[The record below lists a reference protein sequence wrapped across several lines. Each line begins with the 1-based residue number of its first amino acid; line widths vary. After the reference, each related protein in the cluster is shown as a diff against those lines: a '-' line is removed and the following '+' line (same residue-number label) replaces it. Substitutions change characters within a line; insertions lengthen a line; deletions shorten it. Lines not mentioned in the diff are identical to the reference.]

1 MRKVFG
7 ISGILVV
14 GVIVTALM
22 VNTMALFSADHLD
35 APAISTDGAAD
46 ITDIYAFRN
55 PSANDNLVVMVNV
68 NPFTIPGAPS
78 MFSPDVL
85 YQIHVDNTGDVVAD
99 AVVGVTFSEPG
110 ADQVQT
116 FTVTGLGD
124 PIIGQTTPAGMD
136 ANITSAGP
144 INVFAGVRDDPFFF
158 DLVGFQRF
166 LAGPF
171 VPAMGL
177 RPAGEDPVDA
187 FAGVNVS
194 SIVLELPI
202 VALTGAATSDTGVI
216 KAWASTSRRNSA
228 GDLQQIERMGIPAI
242 NTVLIPADQKDAFN
256 LADPA
261 NDVAVYL
268 ATAQA
273 TIEALRGAVGAV
285 AGFPAEDSPGVP
297 ASVLATVLIPD
308 VVTIDFSNPV
318 QFPNGRTLTDDVIDA
333 AVGLILNRGNV
344 LGGGPGVGDAI
355 NGNDVAFMSSF
366 PWLAP
371 PHAPVLTAMPVA
383 ELPETGDLVPEGWMI
398 ASAAVVG
405 GLLAGVGVWVLV
417 WRRRRV
423 EMAV

>member
-1 MRKVFG
+1 MRKVFRLTG
-7 ISGILVV
+7 IFVV
-14 GVIVTALM
+14 GVAVMALM
-22 VNTMALFSADHLD
+22 VNTLVLFSADHLD
-35 APAISTDGAAD
+35 APAIAEDKAAD
-46 ITDIYAFRN
+46 ITDVYAFRN
-55 PSANDNLVVMVNV
+55 PSNSDNLVVMVNV
-68 NPFTIPGAPS
+68 NPFTIPGEPS

-99 AVVGVTFSEPG
+99 AVVGFTFSEPG
-110 ADQVQT
+110 PDQIQT

-124 PIIGQTTPAGMD
+124 PITGQTTPAG
-136 ANITSAGP
+136 ANPNITSAGP

-166 LAGPF
+166 LGGPF
-171 VPAMGL
+171 VPAKGL

-202 VALTGAATSDTGVI
+202 VALTGAATSDTGII
-216 KAWASTSRRNSA
+216 KAWASTSRRNST
-228 GDLQQIERMGIPAI
+228 GGFDQVDRMGIPAI

-256 LADPA
+256 LADPV
-261 NDVAVYL
+261 NDVADYR

-273 TIEALRGAVGAV
+273 TIEALRAAVGSV
-285 AGFPAEDSPGVP
+285 EGFPAEDIPGVP
-297 ASVLATVLIPD
+297 ADVLATVLIPD
-308 VVTIDFSNPV
+308 VVTIDFSAPV

-355 NGNDVAFMSSF
+355 DGNDVEFMATF

-371 PHAPVLTAMPVA
+371 AHAPAPMPIA
-383 ELPETGDLVPEGWMI
+383 GLPETGDSVPETWMVLSAI
-398 ASAAVVG
+398 AVG
-405 GLLAGVGVWVLV
+405 IILAGFGAWVLIQ
-417 WRRRRV
+417 RRRRV
-423 EMAV
+423 RLAA